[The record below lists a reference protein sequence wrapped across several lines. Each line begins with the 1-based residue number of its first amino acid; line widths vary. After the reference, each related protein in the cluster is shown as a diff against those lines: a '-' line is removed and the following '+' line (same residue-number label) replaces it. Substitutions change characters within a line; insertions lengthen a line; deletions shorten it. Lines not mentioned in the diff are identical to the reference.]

1 MLKIQIEGYKEAKA
15 ILDEL
20 PNNMQK
26 RMLLSA
32 LKLSARPAVNAARKR
47 VPVRSGA
54 LRKQIRVIRYR
65 DRSAPKS
72 EVDVAVKT
80 VFSRS
85 KKKGAVNEYYE
96 GTRDPRT
103 PRRKGRILVF
113 TGSDGEK
120 VFARSVK
127 GLKATPFLEQAYSE
141 TSERIVSEFGDS
153 LATAVERFV
162 GRNFKKIE

>member
-54 LRKQIRVIRYR
+54 LHKQIRVIRYR
-65 DRSAPKS
+65 DWSAS
-72 EVDVAVKT
+72 
-80 VFSRS
+80 
-85 KKKGAVNEYYE
+85 
-96 GTRDPRT
+96 
-103 PRRKGRILVF
+103 
-113 TGSDGEK
+113 
-120 VFARSVK
+120 
-127 GLKATPFLEQAYSE
+127 Q
-141 TSERIVSEFGDS
+141 ERG
-153 LATAVERFV
+153 
-162 GRNFKKIE
+162 